1 MRLYPQVPSRRL
13 RTVAA
18 DLTVAVLLAAFAW
31 VGVKVHDA
39 IDQLAVLGRGVE
51 SAGAAVERG
60 FDDAA
65 GAVDDI
71 PVVGDDLAGAFE
83 AAGEGTGGEAAET
96 GRTSQE
102 HVHDA
107 ATVLGLAVFALPAV
121 LLLVQF
127 LPARIGE
134 IRRLSGAARALAV
147 AESGEERRL
156 VAMRAAFS
164 LPYEQLL
171 RFTRD
176 PFGDLAAGR
185 YDALVAA
192 ALDDAGLRAR

>member
-1 MRLYPQVPSRRL
+1 MI
-13 RTVAA
+13 A
-18 DLTVAVLLAAFAW
+18 DLAVAVLLVAFAW

-51 SAGAAVERG
+51 SAGVAVERG
-60 FDDAA
+60 FDEAA
-65 GAVDDI
+65 GAVDGI
-71 PVVGDDLAGAFE
+71 PVVGDDLARSLE
-83 AAGEGTGGEAAET
+83 AAGEGTGGEAVDT
-96 GRTSQE
+96 GRASQE
-102 HVHDA
+102 RVHDA

-127 LPARIGE
+127 LPGRIRE

-147 AESGEERRL
+147 ADSGEERRL

-164 LPYEQLL
+164 LPYEQIL
-171 RFTRD
+171 RFTGD

-192 ALDDAGLRAR
+192 AFEDAGLRPD